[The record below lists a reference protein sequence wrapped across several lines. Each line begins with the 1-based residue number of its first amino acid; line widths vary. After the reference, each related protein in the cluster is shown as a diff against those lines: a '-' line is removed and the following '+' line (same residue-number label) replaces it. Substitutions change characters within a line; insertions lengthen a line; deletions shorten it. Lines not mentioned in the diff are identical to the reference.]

1 VYDSPY
7 VDSSTQ
13 IAGFSNLYPYRVF
26 ENVCVPLQPR
36 AQQPRAQQPLPFA
49 PQ

>member
-36 AQQPRAQQPLPFA
+36 AQPLPFA